1 MLAEACQKPNDV
13 VAYLKTGDECNAA
26 YHFPLMPQMFKA
38 ISMESAEPVKKT
50 LSTEVTP
57 EIPADSQWFT
67 FLRCHDELSLELV
80 YVNEQDRAYIH
91 QNYCHQPQWDFRVG
105 EGISARLSEL
115 FKKDVKKIKLAY
127 SLMLSLPGTPV
138 LYYGDEFGKGND
150 EAYYKEQIQ
159 LSGKDD
165 TRFLV
170 RGKVNWQEVENKLCQ
185 PDSFEAQVFGY
196 LSNMVKSRQKFKA
209 FGRGQMKWI
218 EYKNN
223 ALLIYQRTLENENIM
238 VMQNLSAT
246 DIVCDREGSVGE
258 KDILGQELIYQNNT
272 LVVPA
277 HSFYW
282 IQL

>member
-1 MLAEACQKPNDV
+1 
-13 VAYLKTGDECNAA
+13 
-26 YHFPLMPQMFKA
+26 
-38 ISMESAEPVKKT
+38 
-50 LSTEVTP
+50 
-57 EIPADSQWFT
+57 
-67 FLRCHDELSLELV
+67 
-80 YVNEQDRAYIH
+80 
-91 QNYCHQPQWDFRVG
+91 
-105 EGISARLSEL
+105 
-115 FKKDVKKIKLAY
+115 
-127 SLMLSLPGTPV
+127 LPGTPV